1 MTDIW
6 TKRNPV
12 GGDKL
17 TRRRLVGWGAASSAL
32 AFGGTLLAPGSWRIA
47 IAETKPYKFGSI
59 HSLTGPGAPVGK
71 TALIG
76 VQMAV
81 DRINN
86 AGGIKGRPIHF
97 NIQDDQTSPQIA
109 VQLTNQVIAKKPAV
123 IFGSSLVGVC
133 NAMVPLVKDGPVMYC
148 FSPGIR
154 PPKDGYAF
162 SSSVSTRDLATV
174 LVRYFREKGWHRFAL
189 MTSTD
194 ATGQDAER
202 NFDEALAMAEN
213 KSMQLVAR
221 EHFNTT
227 DVSVAAQLAKIKASN
242 PQVFVGWTTG
252 TPFGTVLRGI
262 AEAGLDV
269 PIGAGNGN
277 LTYSQMHQYAPF
289 MPKELYFPGVN
300 FLRYG
305 QVAKGPFK
313 DALDLFYKR
322 LEPTKPDLGQ
332 SLAWDPA
339 LIVIEALRALGP
351 DATASQLRDYIEKL
365 HGFAGI
371 NGIYDFRAG
380 DQRGLGVNNAAVV
393 RWTPQKDS
401 WIAVSKPGGL
411 PL

>member
-1 MTDIW
+1 MAIFASLALCVPAARPTLAAE
-6 TKRNPV
+6 P
-12 GGDKL
+12 L
-17 TRRRLVGWGAASSAL
+17 TLYAILPLTGAA
-32 AFGGTLLAPGSWRIA
+32 AFLGK
-47 IAETKPYKFGSI
+47 EEQQ
-59 HSLTGPGAPVGK
+59 SLE
-71 TALIG
+71 LIEKL
-76 VQMAV
+76 V
-81 DRINN
+81 NEK
-86 AGGIKGRPIHF
+86 GGIKGRPIHF
-97 NIQDDQTSPQIA
+97 NIQDDQSSPQIG

-123 IFGSSLVGVC
+123 IFGSSLVGIC

-174 LVRYFREKGWHRFAL
+174 MVRYFREKGWHRFAL

-227 DVSVAAQLAKIKASN
+227 DVSVAAQLAKIKGSN

-277 LTYSQMHQYAPF
+277 LTYSQMHQYAQF

-305 QVAKGPFK
+305 QVGKGPFK

-322 LEPTKPDLGQ
+322 LAPTKPDLGQ

-339 LIVIEALRALGP
+339 LIVIEGLRELGP
-351 DATASQLRDYIEKL
+351 DATASQLRDYLEKL

-380 DQRGLGVNNAAVV
+380 DQRGIGVNNAAVV
-393 RWTPQKDS
+393 RWTPEKDA
-401 WIAVSKPGGL
+401 WIAVSKAGGL
-411 PL
+411 PLK